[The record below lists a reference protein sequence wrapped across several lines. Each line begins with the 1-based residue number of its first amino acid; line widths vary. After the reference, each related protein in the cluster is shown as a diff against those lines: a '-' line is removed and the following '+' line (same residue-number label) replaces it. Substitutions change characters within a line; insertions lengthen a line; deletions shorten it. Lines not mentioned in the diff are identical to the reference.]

1 MKRSVIGIFA
11 HVDAGKTTFSEA
23 LLYKSGVIRNAGRV
37 DDKNTLLDTHE
48 LEKKRGIT
56 IFAGQADFKINDM
69 AVTLLD
75 TPGHVDFSAET
86 ERIMQVI
93 DTAVL
98 VISGTECVQSH
109 TRTLWKMLEYYGVP
123 VILFVTK
130 TDYGR
135 KDYEEIT
142 AELKKELHE
151 NCISFTGN
159 ENLSEEISLC
169 DENVLN
175 KYLESGKTDKEDIVK
190 LFSSR
195 KLFPCVFGSGLKM
208 TGIDEFKELLYSL
221 TPERIYPKEFGAKVF
236 KITHDKNGNKLTH
249 IKVTGG
255 ELKVRDTV
263 KYGDNESKV
272 SAIKTE
278 FGEKSISLEKAEA
291 GSVCTVSGLEFTS
304 VGTGLGF
311 EEHGREFLTE
321 PCFNYRVVLPE
332 ETDVRA
338 FFPKLKLLEE
348 EDPQLAFSWN
358 SALKEI
364 SVGLMGEVQTE
375 IIKSIIHERF
385 GVSVNIDNGR
395 VMYKE
400 TVKSTVEGVG
410 HYEPLRHYAEVHLII
425 EPNERGKGVSFNTKC
440 REDLLD
446 GNYQRL
452 ILTHLKE
459 KQHSGVLTGSP
470 LTDVK
475 ITLASGRAHQK
486 HTEGGDFRQA
496 TYRAV
501 RQGLM
506 KAESVLLEPY
516 YKYRLYVPREQLG
529 RAINDIRMKSGTV
542 SSPEDSGELSYIEGE
557 VPVIEMSGYMAE
569 VSSYTGGLGRLSL
582 TLCGY
587 KECHNEKEVIE
598 KTNYNPQ
605 ADSENSPD
613 SVFCAH
619 GSGFTVN
626 WNEVENYMHLES
638 CLLKKDV
645 SFEPALNR
653 RNFSIDD
660 KELEEIMT
668 KEFGPKKLTQTLYRD
683 NTAKKAEK
691 ETFYKDVSLKRYII
705 VDGYNVIFSW
715 DELKSV
721 AKYSLNDARTY
732 LLRILSNFAAF
743 TKCETVVVFDAYKVS
758 PNSGEKYGYDNL
770 KVVFTKE
777 NETADTYIEKLVSE
791 IGKNEKVRVVTSD
804 NLIQLSSLR
813 FGVVRESS
821 LEFYDDVKNSE
832 KQITEI
838 LENLKRKSK

>member
-1 MKRSVIGIFA
+1 MKRSVIGVFA

-23 LLYKSGVIRNAGRV
+23 LLYKSGVIRTAGRV
-37 DDKNTLLDTHE
+37 DDKNTLLDAHE

-109 TRTLWKMLEYYGVP
+109 TRTLWKMLEFYSVP
-123 VILFVTK
+123 VIIFVTK

-142 AELKKELHE
+142 KELKKELHE
-151 NCISFTGN
+151 NCISFTDN
-159 ENLSEEISLC
+159 KNLSEEISLC

-175 KYLESGKTDKEDIVK
+175 YYLENGEIQKKDTVK

-195 KLFPCVFGSGLKM
+195 RLFPCVFGSGLKM
-208 TGIDEFKELLYSL
+208 WGIDEFKELLYSL
-221 TPERIYPKEFGAKVF
+221 TPERIYPTEFGAKVF

-249 IKVTGG
+249 LKITGG

-263 KYGDNESKV
+263 KYGENEGKIS
-272 SAIKTE
+272 SIKTD
-278 FGEKSISLEKAEA
+278 FGEKSISAEKAEA

-304 VGTGLGF
+304 VGMGLGI
-311 EEHGREFLTE
+311 EEQGKDFLTE
-321 PCFNYRVVLPE
+321 PCFNYRVSLPE
-332 ETDVRA
+332 DTDVRE

-348 EDPQLAFSWN
+348 EDPQLGFSWN
-358 SALKEI
+358 PALKEI

-375 IIKSIIHERF
+375 IIKSIIYERF
-385 GVSVNIDNGR
+385 GVEVNIDNGR

-400 TVKSTVEGVG
+400 TVKNRVEGVG

-425 EPNERGKGVSFNTKC
+425 EPGERGKGITFATKC

-446 GNYQRL
+446 GNFQRL

-506 KAESVLLEPY
+506 KAESVLLEPF
-516 YKYRLYVPREQLG
+516 YKFRLYVPREQLG
-529 RAINDIRMKSGTV
+529 RAINDIRMKSGTFTG
-542 SSPEDSGELSYIEGE
+542 PEDSGELSYIEGE
-557 VPVIEMSGYMAE
+557 VPVTEMNGYMAE

-582 TLCGY
+582 AFCGY
-587 KECHNEKEVIE
+587 KECHNKEEVISE
-598 KTNYNPQ
+598 FKYNPE
-605 ADSENSPD
+605 ADLENSPD

-619 GSGFTVN
+619 GSGFVVK
-626 WNEVENYMHLES
+626 WDEVENYMHLES
-638 CLLKKDV
+638 CLLKEKA

-668 KEFGPKKLTQTLYRD
+668 KEFGPRKLTQTLYREKS
-683 NTAKKAEK
+683 AKKAEK

-715 DELKSV
+715 DELKAV
-721 AKYSLNDARTY
+721 AKYSLEDARKY
-732 LLRILSNFAAF
+732 LLDILSNFAAF

-758 PNSGEKYGYDNL
+758 PNSGEKYDYGNL
-770 KVVFTKE
+770 KIVFTKE

-838 LENLKRKSK
+838 LENLKRKST